1 MHVEFI
7 SKIGGKKPNVF
18 VLRHHHIRSNADI
31 LINFIA
37 ILKGGIAH
45 LIKLN
50 FKIDIFPSASPAI
63 KMEIRYLPHYILNFL
78 AQEPT
83 NEICLALQNYL
94 YLV

>member
-37 ILKGGIAH
+37 ILKGGIAQ
-45 LIKLN
+45 LIKLI
-50 FKIDIFPSASPAI
+50 FKINLFPSASPSCNKNGNKIPAS
-63 KMEIRYLPHYILNFL
+63 
-78 AQEPT
+78 
-83 NEICLALQNYL
+83 L
-94 YLV
+94 YLELFGSRTNK